1 MRTRTAVAAWMA
13 ALVLAAGGVAPGP
26 SQAQGTPGS
35 ADFSIS
41 RQVESAFARERTL
54 AGTQIQ
60 VETLDGVV
68 NLRGFVRSLEQAA
81 RAGELARAVR
91 GVTSVRNGLRV
102 ADRPS
107 RA

>member
-1 MRTRTAVAAWMA
+1 MRYRTAVAGWIA
-13 ALVLAAGGVAPGP
+13 ALVLAAGSLAPGLAR
-26 SQAQGTPGS
+26 AQETPGS
-35 ADFSIS
+35 DDVSIS
-41 RQVESAFARERTL
+41 QQVESALAQERTL
-54 AGTQIQ
+54 AGTQIE